1 MSESIVDIKIAIYDI
16 KITFLEIK
24 IKFLRPNPNVRIL
37 ISAKKYSRRLR
48 LPSMAPLCKLND
60 GGLRK

>member
-37 ISAKKYSRRLR
+37 ISAKKYFRTLR
-48 LPSMAPLCKLND
+48 LPSLDPLWPL
-60 GGLRK
+60 